1 MMLKMKA
8 TGNHA
13 SHPSKGLK
21 PLEGSVGRRIEIMD
35 TTLRDG
41 EQTSGVSFLPSEKL
55 QIAKLLLEE
64 LKVDRIEVAS
74 ARVSEGELEGV
85 QKITQ
90 WAAKKGYLDRVEVLG
105 FVDTPVSVNWIVE
118 AGGKVLNLL
127 TKGSMNHLVHQLKK
141 TPEQHFADIQKSISY
156 AQEMGVSVNVYLE
169 DWSNGMRNS
178 PEYTLSLI
186 EFLTKQSVKRIML
199 PDTLGLLSP
208 KEVKA
213 FFEQIVAQFPAVH
226 FDFHA
231 HNDYDL
237 SVANVLEAISNGAAG
252 LHTTINGLGERA
264 GNAPLESVIAVIK
277 DFTDLEIGVQE
288 QKIFRVSKLVE
299 QFSGQHIPANKPV
312 VGENVFTQTAGI
324 HADGDNKKNLYFND
338 LMPERF
344 GRQRKYAL
352 GKTSGKAN
360 ILKNLEELGISLE
373 KDELA
378 KVTQRIIELGDKKER
393 VTTEDLPYI
402 ISDVLQNN
410 SISKHI
416 SIEGYHMTHSKGLK
430 PTVQLRM
437 SIHGKFYD
445 EIATGDGQYDS
456 FMRALK
462 KIYKTLGRELPKLT
476 DYHVSI
482 PPGGKTDAFV
492 ETVITWD
499 YGKIF
504 KTKGL
509 DPDQTVA
516 AMMATEKM
524 LNIIENMNYQP
535 TKEESTYYGNQYRTV
550 AG

>member
-1 MMLKMKA
+1 MELR
-8 TGNHA
+8 
-13 SHPSKGLK
+13 
-21 PLEGSVGRRIEIMD
+21 RRIEIMD

-74 ARVSEGELEGV
+74 ARVSEGELAGV
-85 QKITQ
+85 QKITK
-90 WAAKKGYLDRVEVLG
+90 WATERGYLDRVEVLG
-105 FVDTPVSVNWIVE
+105 FVDTPASVDWLVT
-118 AGGKVLNLL
+118 AGAKVMNLL
-127 TKGSMNHLVHQLKK
+127 TKGSLNHLTHQLKK
-141 TPEQHFADIQKSISY
+141 TQKQHFEEISNCIDY
-156 AQEMGVSVNVYLE
+156 ANSKGITVNVYLE

-178 PEYTLSLI
+178 SAYVLKLI
-186 EFLTKQSVKRIML
+186 HFLTTLAVKRIML

-208 KEVKA
+208 EETKSYFIEISAKY
-213 FFEQIVAQFPAVH
+213 PKVH

-237 SVANVLEAISNGAAG
+237 SVANVMEAMLHGASG
-252 LHTTINGLGERA
+252 IHTTINGLGERA

-277 DFTDLEIGVQE
+277 DFTDFEINAQE
-288 QKIFRVSKLVE
+288 QKVYRVSKLVE

-344 GRQRKYAL
+344 GRKRKYAL

-373 KDELA
+373 NEELI

-410 SISKHI
+410 SIAKEI

-430 PTVQLRM
+430 PSVQLRLN
-437 SIHGKFYD
+437 IHGKSYD
-445 EIATGDGQYDS
+445 ASATGNGQYDS
-456 FMRALK
+456 FMKAVK
-462 KIYKTLGRELPKLT
+462 KIYKSRKKELPKLI
-476 DYHVSI
+476 DFHVSI

-492 ETVITWD
+492 ETVISWD
-499 YGKIF
+499 FGKIF

-524 LNIIENMNYQP
+524 LNIIETLNQTTYS
-535 TKEESTYYGNQYRTV
+535 EEPKTYENEYRV
-550 AG
+550 IAG

>member
-1 MMLKMKA
+1 MTAGK
-8 TGNHA
+8 
-13 SHPSKGLK
+13 
-21 PLEGSVGRRIEIMD
+21 RIEIMD

-41 EQTSGVSFLPSEKL
+41 EQTSSVSFLPSEKL
-55 QIAKLLLEE
+55 QIAKLLLDE

-74 ARVSEGELEGV
+74 ARVSDGELEGV
-85 QKITQ
+85 QKITH
-90 WAAKKGYLDRVEVLG
+90 WATEKGYLDRVEVLG
-105 FVDTPVSVNWIVE
+105 FVDTPASVNWILK
-118 AGGKVLNLL
+118 AGAKVMNLL
-127 TKGSMNHLVHQLKK
+127 TKGSYNHLIHQLKK
-141 TPEQHFADIQKSISY
+141 TQEEHFNDIQKSIEY
-156 AQEMGVSVNVYLE
+156 AQENGVDVNVYLE

-178 PEYTLSLI
+178 QEYTLSLI
-186 EFLTKQSVKRIML
+186 EFLTTLPIKRIML

-208 KEVKA
+208 EETKS
-213 FFEQIVAQFPAVH
+213 FFIQICSRFPETH

-237 SVANVLEAISNGAAG
+237 SVANVMEAIMYGASG
-252 LHTTINGLGERA
+252 IHTTVNGLGERA

-277 DFTDLEIGVQE
+277 DFTDLQINVQE
-288 QKIFRVSKLVE
+288 QKIYRVSKLVE

-338 LMPERF
+338 LLPERF

-373 KDELA
+373 KDELT

-410 SISKHI
+410 SISKNI
-416 SIEGYHMTHSKGLK
+416 FIEGYHMTHSKGLK
-430 PTVQLRM
+430 PSVQLRLN
-437 SIHGKFYD
+437 IYGKSYD
-445 EIATGDGQYDS
+445 ATATGDGQYDS
-456 FMRALK
+456 FMRAIK
-462 KIYKTLGRELPKLT
+462 KIYKSRKRQLPKLI

-524 LNIIENMNYQP
+524 LNIFESFNQTP
-535 TKEESTYYGNQYRTV
+535 TKEESKFYGNEYRAV